1 MKYTSRSELRRI
13 CSQDGLKAAERIYD
27 QDRKLARLEKA
38 YGILKAA
45 VNYYEDADKWR
56 SALDLNKN
64 FVEVFRLDGALFGN
78 VAAQQALTKA
88 EAILGGKDDA

>member
-1 MKYTSRSELRRI
+1 MGECTLIPEKRLRELCDMLATQSKTI
-13 CSQDGLKAAERIYD
+13 CELET
-27 QDRKLARLEKA
+27 KLARLEKA

-88 EAILGGKDDA
+88 EAILGGK